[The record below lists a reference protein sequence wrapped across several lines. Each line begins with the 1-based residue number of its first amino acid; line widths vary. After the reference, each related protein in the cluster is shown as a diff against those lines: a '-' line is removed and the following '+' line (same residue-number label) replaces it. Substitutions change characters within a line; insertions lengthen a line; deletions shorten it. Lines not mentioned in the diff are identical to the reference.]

1 MTDFNGQS
9 RGEVVLYQTP
19 DGTVELDVRLEQ
31 ESLWLSINQMASLFE
46 RDKSV
51 ISRHLRKVFQ
61 EGELDRGA
69 TVAKN
74 ATVQMEGTREVA
86 RDIRSIAIPP
96 LGCGLGG
103 LAWPEVRGLMA
114 TALAGLKTVEIIIF
128 EPNDAHRHH

>member
-1 MTDFNGQS
+1 MTDSNGQS
-9 RGEVVLYQTP
+9 RGEIVLYQTP
-19 DGTVELDVRLEQ
+19 DGTVELDVRLER

-74 ATVQMEGTREVA
+74 ATVQMEGTREVPREVELLNEYRTRLTA
-86 RDIRSIAIPP
+86 DVVTGKTRCPRGSGWIA
-96 LGCGLGG
+96 G
-103 LAWPEVRGLMA
+103 
-114 TALAGLKTVEIIIF
+114 
-128 EPNDAHRHH
+128 